1 MAKARVKKK
10 KSAAKPA
17 KKKAAPANKK
27 AAPKKAAP
35 AKKKAA
41 PKKAAPKKAAPK
53 KAAPKKAAPKKA
65 AARTAPHKPPPP
77 KATDAIARLDIVHG
91 AHPGVILEGE
101 ERVTFARECPD
112 LDALVAA
119 YPHDLD
125 VLVRCVFAYRKQAR
139 FDDAQRVADLAI
151 DVARTW
157 QTVSAKA
164 GVCRAANATD
174 AAIALFEEASH
185 LDPEDT
191 AALMEGARTLGE
203 AGRFADAAVWFG
215 RVVERDPEHDDARVW
230 GEYAGY
236 KATHD
241 PRHVEAVRALSRDN
255 ALAAHL
261 LPDMI

>member
-1 MAKARVKKK
+1 MV
-10 KSAAKPA
+10 
-17 KKKAAPANKK
+17 
-27 AAPKKAAP
+27 
-35 AKKKAA
+35 
-41 PKKAAPKKAAPK
+41 
-53 KAAPKKAAPKKA
+53 
-65 AARTAPHKPPPP
+65 
-77 KATDAIARLDIVHG
+77 
-91 AHPGVILEGE
+91 LEGE
-101 ERVTFARECPD
+101 ERATFARECPD
-112 LDALVAA
+112 LAALVAA
-119 YPHDLD
+119 YPRDLD

-203 AGRFADAAVWFG
+203 AGRFADAAAWFN
-215 RVVERDPEHDDARVW
+215 RVVARDPEHDDARVW

-236 KATHD
+236 RATHD
-241 PRHVEAVRALSRDN
+241 PRHVEAVRALARDN

-261 LPDMI
+261 LPDMT

>member
-10 KSAAKPA
+10 SAAKSA
-17 KKKAAPANKK
+17 KKKSALRARKK

-35 AKKKAA
+35 KKKAMA
-41 PKKAAPKKAAPK
+41 KKAAPK

-65 AARTAPHKPPPP
+65 AARTTPHKPPPP

-139 FDDAQRVADLAI
+139 FDDAHRVADLAI

-203 AGRFADAAVWFG
+203 AGRFADAAMWFG

-241 PRHVEAVRALSRDN
+241 PRHVEAVRALARDN

-261 LPDMI
+261 LPDMR